1 MQTDA
6 SGVELFLQK
15 CDEVMQS
22 KFIIADTKIGELLKA
37 IATSD
42 LLYALFRDITK
53 DFDYT
58 AAQKKYMNYLP
69 EGTFGRRKLLFP
81 EDPVERLAF
90 VFCLLVDFDT
100 GRIDLGGFLQEYFYE
115 DGSVYG
121 SFYAFSNQVIKPFK
135 NAVRTMVRGRRA
147 APSERGRA
155 ELVRLVSSER
165 DAVYASRMP
174 DDKKVDALVILNALS
189 DEAERGSPKTVAGLI
204 CGYRYFA
211 ERAGWKSAALG
222 EMLQKFVNA
231 EDIV

>member
-1 MQTDA
+1 METYGKDI
-6 SGVELFLQK
+6 GLFLQK

-22 KFIIADTKIGELLKA
+22 KFIIADTKIGELLKS

-100 GRIDLGGFLQEYFYE
+100 GRIDLGGFLQEAGIQAIDRVLLDE
-115 DGSVYG
+115 PHPGEASG
-121 SFYAFSNQVIKPFK
+121 KE
-135 NAVRTMVRGRRA
+135 
-147 APSERGRA
+147 ERG
-155 ELVRLVSSER
+155 LRLRIEHR
-165 DAVYASRMP
+165 
-174 DDKKVDALVILNALS
+174 
-189 DEAERGSPKTVAGLI
+189 
-204 CGYRYFA
+204 
-211 ERAGWKSAALG
+211 
-222 EMLQKFVNA
+222 
-231 EDIV
+231 